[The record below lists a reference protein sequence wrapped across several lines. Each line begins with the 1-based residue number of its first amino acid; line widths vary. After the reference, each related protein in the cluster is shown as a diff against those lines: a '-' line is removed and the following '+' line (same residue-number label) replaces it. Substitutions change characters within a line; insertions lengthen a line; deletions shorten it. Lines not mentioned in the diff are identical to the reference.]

1 MLCIHV
7 RHRVSPNSRK
17 VPEQGQMHSGKQQRG
32 LFVLDVLAEKERKEQ
47 RDLPIQKGPNLLGE
61 GNHVHVVSVLSIAQ
75 FKVNRPHQTSS
86 QESAATE
93 INLKVHLH
101 TSDIPFSGAIISVY
115 EVSGNSYL
123 FTN

>member
-75 FKVNRPHQTSS
+75 VLC
-86 QESAATE
+86 
-93 INLKVHLH
+93 NLYMSLQLDVHCARLYFADAMCLKSIGL
-101 TSDIPFSGAIISVY
+101 TKRARK
-115 EVSGNSYL
+115 NQQL
-123 FTN
+123 K